1 MAVGSQAAKRRLA
14 ISRRAEAIVQAEIR
28 AMSVECERVQG
39 VNLAQGVCDTEIP
52 EVVRRAA
59 QECIETGSNTY
70 TRYDGTG
77 DLREAIAAKMRTENG
92 VSCNGETDVVV
103 SAGSTGA
110 LYCACLA
117 LLNPGD
123 EVVLFEPYYG
133 YHLNTL
139 QAVEAVPR
147 YVTMRPPTWE
157 FSIEQVERAITPR
170 TRAILLN
177 SPGNPSGKVFTRM
190 ELEAIADLV
199 IRHDLFVFSDEI
211 YEYFLYDRQVHISP
225 QSLPGMEER
234 TITVSGYSKT
244 FSITGWRIGY
254 SVSDARWARMIGYVN
269 DLIYVCAPAPLQAG
283 VARGIRA
290 LPPEF
295 YTSLAAE
302 YKSKRDILCNTLAEL
317 GLHPFVPGGAYY
329 VLADVSRVPGDT
341 SKEKAMQI
349 LAKTGVATVPGDA
362 FYHGIEGSRQVR
374 FCFAK
379 KQEDLNEACTRLR
392 RLR

>member
-1 MAVGSQAAKRRLA
+1 MAVGNQIAKRRLA
-14 ISRRAEAIVQAEIR
+14 ISHRAEAIVQAEIR

-70 TRYDGTG
+70 TRYDGTA
-77 DLREAIAAKMRTENG
+77 DLREAIAGKMRAENG
-92 VSCNGETDVVV
+92 VSCNAETDVVV

-147 YVTMRPPTWE
+147 YVTMQPPTWE
-157 FSIEQVERAITPR
+157 FSIEQVEQVITSR

-177 SPGNPSGKVFTRM
+177 SPGNPSGKVFTRA
-190 ELEAIADLV
+190 ELEAIADLA

-254 SVSDARWARMIGYVN
+254 SVSDPRWARMIGYVN

-283 VARGIRA
+283 VAKGIRE
-290 LPPEF
+290 LPREF
-295 YTSLAAE
+295 YTNLAAE
-302 YKSKRDILCNTLAEL
+302 YKSKRDLLCNTLAEL
-317 GLHPFVPGGAYY
+317 GLDPFVPGGAYY
-329 VLADVSRVPGDT
+329 VLADVSRVPGST
-341 SKEKAMQI
+341 SKEKAMHI
-349 LAKTGVATVPGDA
+349 LAQTGVATVPGDA
-362 FYHGIEGSRQVR
+362 FYHGLEGARQVR

-379 KQEDLNEACTRLR
+379 KQEDLVEACARLR